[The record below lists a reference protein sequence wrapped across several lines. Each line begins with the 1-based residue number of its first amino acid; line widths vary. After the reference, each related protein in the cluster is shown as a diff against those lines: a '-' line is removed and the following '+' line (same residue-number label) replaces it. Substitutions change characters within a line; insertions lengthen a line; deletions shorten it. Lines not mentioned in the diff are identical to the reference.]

1 MEKTLSQLIAEM
13 DKIEALKEQFTQG
26 DKDTI
31 TTLYTQYKDKIQA
44 DLKPLAAR
52 AYDAAINDKP
62 LSSSD
67 RGQVKQV
74 YDQVMPQLP
83 SYVKTAYGGM
93 INRGVKQLLNPAASQ
108 DTTAA
113 QPQDATTAPAQDG
126 QAAAPAQNAPA
137 TTAPAA
143 QVGGGTLRK
152 GATGE
157 SVKQLQRKLGIEQD
171 GQYGPATAAAVK
183 KFQQDNGLDADGIVG
198 PNTLAV
204 LNRTPNASPAQNA
217 PATTAPAQA
226 QAPQDELDATDTAQT
241 GTAPAAAQDGQ
252 AAAVARTDDRGRQK
266 IGTDAGDG
274 LVWIVGN
281 TNALVRVSPNDP
293 RVAAQKATLNN
304 ESQEYNEIM
313 RLAGL

>member
-13 DKIEALKEQFTQG
+13 DKIEALNEQFTQG

-31 TTLYTQYKDKIQA
+31 TSLYNQYKDKIQT
-44 DLKPLAAR
+44 DLQPLAAR

-62 LSSSD
+62 LSSKD

-83 SYVKTAYGGM
+83 SYVKSAYSGM
-93 INRGVKQLLNPAASQ
+93 INRGIKQLLNPAASQ
-108 DTTAA
+108 DATAA
-113 QPQDATTAPAQDG
+113 DQPDADPTQEP
-126 QAAAPAQNAPA
+126 AAPTQEPA

-204 LNRTPNASPAQNA
+204 LNRTPNATPAQNA
-217 PATTAPAQA
+217 PAQNAPAAPTQEPAAQAAPAQ
-226 QAPQDELDATDTAQT
+226 D
-241 GTAPAAAQDGQ
+241 APA
-252 AAAVARTDDRGRQK
+252 AAAVARTDDIGRKK

-281 TNALVRVSPNDP
+281 TNALVRVRPNDP

-304 ESQEYNEIM
+304 ESQEQVDIK

>member
-13 DKIEALKEQFTQG
+13 DKIEALNEQFTQG

-31 TTLYTQYKDKIQA
+31 TSLYKQYKDKIQT
-44 DLKPLAAR
+44 DLQPLAAR

-83 SYVKTAYGGM
+83 SAVKTAYSGM
-93 INRGVKQLLNPAASQ
+93 INRGVEQLLNPASSQ
-108 DTTAA
+108 DAPTA
-113 QPQDATTAPAQDG
+113 Q
-126 QAAAPAQNAPA
+126 AQN
-137 TTAPAA
+137 APAA

-204 LNRTPNASPAQNA
+204 LNKTPNATPAQNA
-217 PATTAPAQA
+217 PATTAPAQNGQAAAPA
-226 QAPQDELDATDTAQT
+226 QNAPA
-241 GTAPAAAQDGQ
+241 TAPAQDGQ
-252 AAAVARTDDRGRQK
+252 AAAAVARTDDRGRQK

-281 TNALVRVSPNDP
+281 TNALVRVRPNDP

-304 ESQEYNEIM
+304 ESQELGDIR
-313 RLAGL
+313 RLSGI

>member
-13 DKIEALKEQFTQG
+13 DKIEALNEQFTQG

-31 TTLYTQYKDKIQA
+31 KTLYTQYKDKIQA

-83 SYVKTAYGGM
+83 SYVKSAYSGM
-93 INRGVKQLLNPAASQ
+93 INRGIKQLLNPAASQ
-108 DTTAA
+108 DATAA
-113 QPQDATTAPAQDG
+113 QTQEPT
-126 QAAAPAQNAPA
+126 AAPTAQTQEP
-137 TTAPAA
+137 TAAAA

-157 SVKQLQRKLGIEQD
+157 SLKQLQRKLGIEQD

-204 LNRTPNASPAQNA
+204 LNRTPNATPAQN
-217 PATTAPAQA
+217 ATTAPAPA
-226 QAPQDELDATDTAQT
+226 APTAAPTAQT
-241 GTAPAAAQDGQ
+241 QEPTAAAAQDGQ
-252 AAAVARTDDRGRQK
+252 AAAAVARTDDTGRKK

-281 TNALVRVSPNDP
+281 TNALVRVRPNDP

-304 ESQEYNEIM
+304 ESQEQVDIK

>member
-13 DKIEALKEQFTQG
+13 DKIEALNEQFTQG

-31 TTLYTQYKDKIQA
+31 TSLYKQYKDKIQT
-44 DLKPLAAR
+44 DLQPLAAR

-83 SYVKTAYGGM
+83 PYVKTAYSGM
-93 INRGVKQLLNPAASQ
+93 INRGVEQLLNPAASQ
-108 DTTAA
+108 DATAA
-113 QPQDATTAPAQDG
+113 QTQEPTAAQAEPTA
-126 QAAAPAQNAPA
+126 QTQEPAAPAAASNAP
-137 TTAPAA
+137 
-143 QVGGGTLRK
+143 VSGGTLRK

-204 LNRTPNASPAQNA
+204 LNRTPNATTAQNA
-217 PATTAPAQA
+217 PATTAPAQNGQAAAPA
-226 QAPQDELDATDTAQT
+226 QNAPA
-241 GTAPAAAQDGQ
+241 TAPAQDGQ
-252 AAAVARTDDRGRQK
+252 AAAAVARTDDRGRQK

-281 TNALVRVSPNDP
+281 TNALVRVRPNDP

-304 ESQEYNEIM
+304 ESQELGDIR
-313 RLAGL
+313 RLSGI

>member
-13 DKIEALKEQFTQG
+13 DKIEALNEQFTQG
-26 DKDTI
+26 DKETI
-31 TTLYTQYKDKIQA
+31 TSLYKQYKDKIQT
-44 DLKPLAAR
+44 DLQPLAAR

-83 SYVKTAYGGM
+83 PYVKTAYSGM
-93 INRGVKQLLNPAASQ
+93 INRGVEQLLNPAASQ
-108 DTTAA
+108 DATAA
-113 QPQDATTAPAQDG
+113 QTQEPTAAQAEPTA
-126 QAAAPAQNAPA
+126 QTQEPAAPAASNAP
-137 TTAPAA
+137 
-143 QVGGGTLRK
+143 VSGGTLRK

-204 LNRTPNASPAQNA
+204 LNRTPNATPAQNA
-217 PATTAPAQA
+217 PATTAPAQNGQAAAPA
-226 QAPQDELDATDTAQT
+226 QNAPA
-241 GTAPAAAQDGQ
+241 TAPAQDGQ
-252 AAAVARTDDRGRQK
+252 AAAAVARTDDRGRQK

-281 TNALVRVSPNDP
+281 TNALVRVRPNDP

-304 ESQEYNEIM
+304 ESQELGDIR
-313 RLAGL
+313 RLSGI

>member
-13 DKIEALKEQFTQG
+13 DKIEALNEQFTQG

-31 TTLYTQYKDKIQA
+31 KTLYTQYKDKIQA

-83 SYVKTAYGGM
+83 SYVKSAYSGM
-93 INRGVKQLLNPAASQ
+93 INRGIKQLLNPAASQ
-108 DTTAA
+108 DATAA
-113 QPQDATTAPAQDG
+113 DQPDADPTQEP
-126 QAAAPAQNAPA
+126 AAPTQEPA

-204 LNRTPNASPAQNA
+204 LNRTPNATPAQN
-217 PATTAPAQA
+217 ATTAPAPA
-226 QAPQDELDATDTAQT
+226 APTAAPTAQT
-241 GTAPAAAQDGQ
+241 QEPTAAAAQDGQ
-252 AAAVARTDDRGRQK
+252 AAAAVARTDDTGRKK

-281 TNALVRVSPNDP
+281 TNALVRVRPNDP

-304 ESQEYNEIM
+304 ESQEQVDIK

>member
-13 DKIEALKEQFTQG
+13 DKIEALNEQFTQG

-31 TTLYTQYKDKIQA
+31 TSLYKQYKDKIQT
-44 DLKPLAAR
+44 DLQPLAAR

-83 SYVKTAYGGM
+83 PYVKTAYSGM
-93 INRGVKQLLNPAASQ
+93 INRGVEQLLNPAASQ
-108 DTTAA
+108 DATAA
-113 QPQDATTAPAQDG
+113 QTQEPTAAQAEPTA
-126 QAAAPAQNAPA
+126 QTQEPAAPAAASNAP
-137 TTAPAA
+137 
-143 QVGGGTLRK
+143 VSGGTLRK

-204 LNRTPNASPAQNA
+204 LNRTPNATTAQNA

-252 AAAVARTDDRGRQK
+252 AAAVARTDDIGRKK

-281 TNALVRVSPNDP
+281 TNALVRVRPNDP

-304 ESQEYNEIM
+304 ESQELGDIR
-313 RLAGL
+313 RLSGI

>member
-13 DKIEALKEQFTQG
+13 DKIEALNEQFTQG

-31 TTLYTQYKDKIQA
+31 TSLYNQYKDKIQT
-44 DLKPLAAR
+44 DLQPLAAR

-83 SYVKTAYGGM
+83 SYVKSAYSGM
-93 INRGVKQLLNPAASQ
+93 INRGIKQLLNPAASQ
-108 DTTAA
+108 DATAA
-113 QPQDATTAPAQDG
+113 QTQEPT
-126 QAAAPAQNAPA
+126 AAPTAQTQEP
-137 TTAPAA
+137 TAAAA

-204 LNRTPNASPAQNA
+204 LNRTPNATPAQN
-217 PATTAPAQA
+217 ATTAPAPA
-226 QAPQDELDATDTAQT
+226 APTAAPTAQT
-241 GTAPAAAQDGQ
+241 QEPTAAAAQDGQ
-252 AAAVARTDDRGRQK
+252 AAAAVARTDDTGRKK

-281 TNALVRVSPNDP
+281 TNALVRVRPNDP

-304 ESQEYNEIM
+304 ESQEQVDIK

>member
-1 MEKTLSQLIAEM
+1 MEKTISQLIAEM

-31 TTLYTQYKDKIQA
+31 TKLYTQYKDEIQT

-67 RGQVKQV
+67 RDQVKQV

-83 SYVKTAYGGM
+83 NYVKTAYAGM
-93 INRGVKQLLNPAASQ
+93 INRGVEQLLNPEASQ
-108 DTTAA
+108 D
-113 QPQDATTAPAQDG
+113 
-126 QAAAPAQNAPA
+126 APA
-137 TTAPAA
+137 T
-143 QVGGGTLRK
+143 Q
-152 GATGE
+152 
-157 SVKQLQRKLGIEQD
+157 
-171 GQYGPATAAAVK
+171 
-183 KFQQDNGLDADGIVG
+183 
-198 PNTLAV
+198 
-204 LNRTPNASPAQNA
+204 AQNA

-281 TNALVRVSPNDP
+281 ANALVRVSPTDP

>member
-13 DKIEALKEQFTQG
+13 DKIEALNEQFTQG

-31 TTLYTQYKDKIQA
+31 TSLYNQYKDKIQT
-44 DLKPLAAR
+44 DLQPLAAR

-83 SYVKTAYGGM
+83 PYVKTAYSGM
-93 INRGVKQLLNPAASQ
+93 INRGVEQLLNPAASQ
-108 DTTAA
+108 DATAA
-113 QPQDATTAPAQDG
+113 QTQEPTAAQAEPTA
-126 QAAAPAQNAPA
+126 QTQEPAAPAASNAP
-137 TTAPAA
+137 
-143 QVGGGTLRK
+143 VSGGTLRK

-204 LNRTPNASPAQNA
+204 LNRTPNATPAQNA
-217 PATTAPAQA
+217 PATTAPAQNGQAAAPA
-226 QAPQDELDATDTAQT
+226 QNAPA
-241 GTAPAAAQDGQ
+241 TAPAQDGQ
-252 AAAVARTDDRGRQK
+252 AAAAVARTDDRGRQK

-281 TNALVRVSPNDP
+281 TNALVRVRPNDP

-304 ESQEYNEIM
+304 ESQELGDIR
-313 RLAGL
+313 RLSGI

>member
-1 MEKTLSQLIAEM
+1 MEKTISQLIAEM
-13 DKIEALKEQFTQG
+13 DRIEALNEQFTQG
-26 DKDTI
+26 DKNTI
-31 TTLYTQYKDKIQA
+31 TSLYSQYKDKIQT
-44 DLKPLAAR
+44 DLQPLAAR

-83 SYVKTAYGGM
+83 SYVKTAYSGM
-93 INRGVKQLLNPAASQ
+93 INRGVKQLLNPAAQ
-108 DTTAA
+108 AQNAPAA
-113 QPQDATTAPAQDG
+113 QAQNTPAAQ
-126 QAAAPAQNAPA
+126 AQNAPA

-204 LNRTPNASPAQNA
+204 LNRTPNATPAQNA
-217 PATTAPAQA
+217 PATTAPAQNA
-226 QAPQDELDATDTAQT
+226 TTAPAPAAPTAAPTAQT
-241 GTAPAAAQDGQ
+241 QEPTAAAAQDGQ
-252 AAAVARTDDRGRQK
+252 AAAAVARTDDTGRKK

-281 TNALVRVSPNDP
+281 TNALVRVRPNDP

-304 ESQEYNEIM
+304 ESQEQVDIK

>member
-13 DKIEALKEQFTQG
+13 DKIEALNEQFTQG

-31 TTLYTQYKDKIQA
+31 TSLYKQYKDKIQT
-44 DLKPLAAR
+44 DLQPLAAR

-83 SYVKTAYGGM
+83 PYVKTAYSGM
-93 INRGVKQLLNPAASQ
+93 INRGVEQLLNPAASQ
-108 DTTAA
+108 DATAA
-113 QPQDATTAPAQDG
+113 QTQEPTAAQAEPTA
-126 QAAAPAQNAPA
+126 QTQEPAAPAASNAP
-137 TTAPAA
+137 
-143 QVGGGTLRK
+143 VSGGTLRK

-204 LNRTPNASPAQNA
+204 LNRTPNATPAQDAPAAPQAAPAAQPQDAPGAGSPAPAGSPAQDA
-217 PATTAPAQA
+217 PA
-226 QAPQDELDATDTAQT
+226 
-241 GTAPAAAQDGQ
+241 
-252 AAAVARTDDRGRQK
+252 AAAVARTDDTGRKK

-281 TNALVRVSPNDP
+281 TNALVRVRPNDP

-304 ESQEYNEIM
+304 ESQELGDIR
-313 RLAGL
+313 RLSGI

>member
-13 DKIEALKEQFTQG
+13 DKIEALNEQFTQG

-31 TTLYTQYKDKIQA
+31 TSLYKQYKDKIQT
-44 DLKPLAAR
+44 DLQPLAAR

-83 SYVKTAYGGM
+83 PYVKTAYSGM
-93 INRGVKQLLNPAASQ
+93 INRGVEQLLNPAASQ
-108 DTTAA
+108 DATAA
-113 QPQDATTAPAQDG
+113 QTQEPTAAQAEPTA
-126 QAAAPAQNAPA
+126 QTQEPAAPAAASNAP
-137 TTAPAA
+137 
-143 QVGGGTLRK
+143 VSGGTLRK

-204 LNRTPNASPAQNA
+204 LNRTPNATPAQNA
-217 PATTAPAQA
+217 PATTAPAQNGQAAAPA
-226 QAPQDELDATDTAQT
+226 QNAPA
-241 GTAPAAAQDGQ
+241 TAPAQDGQ
-252 AAAVARTDDRGRQK
+252 AAAAVARTDDRGRQK

-281 TNALVRVSPNDP
+281 TNALVRVRPNDP

-304 ESQEYNEIM
+304 ESQELGDIR
-313 RLAGL
+313 RLSGI

>member
-13 DKIEALKEQFTQG
+13 DKIEALNEQFTQG

-31 TTLYTQYKDKIQA
+31 TSLYKQYKDKIQT
-44 DLKPLAAR
+44 DLQPLAAR

-83 SYVKTAYGGM
+83 PYVKTAYSGM
-93 INRGVKQLLNPAASQ
+93 INRGVEQLLNPAASQ
-108 DTTAA
+108 DATAAQPQEPATAA
-113 QPQDATTAPAQDG
+113 QPQDAP
-126 QAAAPAQNAPA
+126 AAASQD
-137 TTAPAA
+137 APAA
-143 QVGGGTLRK
+143 QGGGGTLRR

-204 LNRTPNASPAQNA
+204 LNRTPNATTAQNA

-252 AAAVARTDDRGRQK
+252 AAAVARTDDIGRKK

-281 TNALVRVSPNDP
+281 TNALVRVRPNDP

-304 ESQEYNEIM
+304 ESQELGDIR
-313 RLAGL
+313 RLSGI

>member
-1 MEKTLSQLIAEM
+1 MVEKTISQLIAEM

-26 DKDTI
+26 DKNTI

-74 YDQVMPQLP
+74 YDQLMPQLP
-83 SYVKTAYGGM
+83 GYVKTAYAGI
-93 INRGVKQLLNPAASQ
+93 INRGVEQLLNPAAQ
-108 DTTAA
+108 
-113 QPQDATTAPAQDG
+113 
-126 QAAAPAQNAPA
+126 AQNAPA
-137 TTAPAA
+137 AQAQDAPTTAPAA

-204 LNRTPNASPAQNA
+204 LNRTPNATPAQNAPATPAPAQNA
-217 PATTAPAQA
+217 PATTAPA
-226 QAPQDELDATDTAQT
+226 P
-241 GTAPAAAQDGQ
+241 AQDGQ
-252 AAAVARTDDRGRQK
+252 AAAAVARTDDRSRQK

-281 TNALVRVSPNDP
+281 TNALVRVRPNDP

-304 ESQEYNEIM
+304 ESVELNRIKG
-313 RLAGL
+313 LAGLR

>member
-1 MEKTLSQLIAEM
+1 MVEKTISQLIAEM

-26 DKDTI
+26 DKNTI

-74 YDQVMPQLP
+74 YDQLMPQLP
-83 SYVKTAYGGM
+83 GYVKTAYAGI
-93 INRGVKQLLNPAASQ
+93 INRGVEQLLNPAAQ
-108 DTTAA
+108 
-113 QPQDATTAPAQDG
+113 
-126 QAAAPAQNAPA
+126 AQNAPA
-137 TTAPAA
+137 AQAQNAPAAQAQNAPTTAPAA

-204 LNRTPNASPAQNA
+204 LNRTPNATPAQNAPATPAPAQNA
-217 PATTAPAQA
+217 PATTAPA
-226 QAPQDELDATDTAQT
+226 P
-241 GTAPAAAQDGQ
+241 AQDGQ
-252 AAAVARTDDRGRQK
+252 AAAAPAQDGQAAAAVARTDDRSRQK

-281 TNALVRVSPNDP
+281 TNALVRVRPNDP

-304 ESQEYNEIM
+304 ESVELNRIKG
-313 RLAGL
+313 LAGLR

>member
-13 DKIEALKEQFTQG
+13 DKIEALNEQFTQG

-31 TTLYTQYKDKIQA
+31 TSLYKQYKDKIQT
-44 DLKPLAAR
+44 DLQPLAAR

-83 SYVKTAYGGM
+83 PYVKTAYSGM
-93 INRGVKQLLNPAASQ
+93 INRGVEQLLNPAASQ
-108 DTTAA
+108 DATAAQPQEPATAA
-113 QPQDATTAPAQDG
+113 QPQDAP
-126 QAAAPAQNAPA
+126 AAASQEP
-137 TTAPAA
+137 APAA

-204 LNRTPNASPAQNA
+204 LNRTPNATPAQNA
-217 PATTAPAQA
+217 PATTAPAQNGQAAAPA
-226 QAPQDELDATDTAQT
+226 QNAPA
-241 GTAPAAAQDGQ
+241 TAPAQDGQ
-252 AAAVARTDDRGRQK
+252 AAAAVARTDDRGRQK

-281 TNALVRVSPNDP
+281 TNALVRVRPNDP

-304 ESQEYNEIM
+304 ESQELGDIR
-313 RLAGL
+313 RLSGI

>member
-13 DKIEALKEQFTQG
+13 DKIEALNEQFTQG

-31 TTLYTQYKDKIQA
+31 TSLYKQYKDKIQT
-44 DLKPLAAR
+44 DLQPLAAR

-83 SYVKTAYGGM
+83 PYVKTAYSGM
-93 INRGVKQLLNPAASQ
+93 INRGVEQLLNPAASQ
-108 DTTAA
+108 DATAA
-113 QPQDATTAPAQDG
+113 QTQAPTAAQAEPTA
-126 QAAAPAQNAPA
+126 QTQEPAAPAAASNAP
-137 TTAPAA
+137 
-143 QVGGGTLRK
+143 VSGGTLRK

-204 LNRTPNASPAQNA
+204 LNRTPNATPAQNA
-217 PATTAPAQA
+217 PATTAPAQNGQAAAPA
-226 QAPQDELDATDTAQT
+226 QNAPA
-241 GTAPAAAQDGQ
+241 TAPAQDGQ
-252 AAAVARTDDRGRQK
+252 AAAAVARTDDRGRQK

-281 TNALVRVSPNDP
+281 TNALVRVRPNDP

-304 ESQEYNEIM
+304 ESQELGDIR
-313 RLAGL
+313 RLSGI

>member
-13 DKIEALKEQFTQG
+13 DKIEALNEQFTQG

-31 TTLYTQYKDKIQA
+31 KTLYTQYKDKIQA

-83 SYVKTAYGGM
+83 SYVKSAYSGM
-93 INRGVKQLLNPAASQ
+93 INRGIKQLLNPAASQ
-108 DTTAA
+108 DATAA
-113 QPQDATTAPAQDG
+113 QTQEPT
-126 QAAAPAQNAPA
+126 AAPTAQTQEP
-137 TTAPAA
+137 TAAAA

-204 LNRTPNASPAQNA
+204 LNRTPNATPAQN
-217 PATTAPAQA
+217 ATTAPAPA
-226 QAPQDELDATDTAQT
+226 APTAAPTAQT
-241 GTAPAAAQDGQ
+241 QEPTAAAAQDGQ
-252 AAAVARTDDRGRQK
+252 AAAAVARTDDTGRKK

-281 TNALVRVSPNDP
+281 TNALVRVRPNDP

-304 ESQEYNEIM
+304 ESQEQVDIK

>member
-13 DKIEALKEQFTQG
+13 DKIEALNEQFTQG

-31 TTLYTQYKDKIQA
+31 TGLYKQYKDKIQT
-44 DLKPLAAR
+44 DLQPLAAR

-83 SYVKTAYGGM
+83 PYVKTAYSGM
-93 INRGVKQLLNPAASQ
+93 INRGVEQLLNPAASQ
-108 DTTAA
+108 DATAA
-113 QPQDATTAPAQDG
+113 QPQEPAAPAAPAAQPQEPAAQAAPAQDG
-126 QAAAPAQNAPA
+126 QA
-137 TTAPAA
+137 
-143 QVGGGTLRK
+143 
-152 GATGE
+152 
-157 SVKQLQRKLGIEQD
+157 
-171 GQYGPATAAAVK
+171 
-183 KFQQDNGLDADGIVG
+183 
-198 PNTLAV
+198 
-204 LNRTPNASPAQNA
+204 
-217 PATTAPAQA
+217 
-226 QAPQDELDATDTAQT
+226 
-241 GTAPAAAQDGQ
+241 

-281 TNALVRVSPNDP
+281 TNALVRVRPNDP

-304 ESQEYNEIM
+304 ESQELGDIR
-313 RLAGL
+313 RLSGI

>member
-13 DKIEALKEQFTQG
+13 DKIEALNEQFTQG
-26 DKDTI
+26 DKETI
-31 TTLYTQYKDKIQA
+31 TSLYKQYKDKIQT
-44 DLKPLAAR
+44 DLQPLAAR

-83 SYVKTAYGGM
+83 PYVKTAYSGM
-93 INRGVKQLLNPAASQ
+93 INRGVEQLLNPAASQ
-108 DTTAA
+108 DATAAQPQEPATAA
-113 QPQDATTAPAQDG
+113 QPQDAP
-126 QAAAPAQNAPA
+126 AAASQD
-137 TTAPAA
+137 APAA
-143 QVGGGTLRK
+143 QGGGGTLRR

-204 LNRTPNASPAQNA
+204 LNKTPNATPAQNA
-217 PATTAPAQA
+217 PAASQDAP
-226 QAPQDELDATDTAQT
+226 
-241 GTAPAAAQDGQ
+241 APAAQPQDAPGAGSPAQDAPA
-252 AAAVARTDDRGRQK
+252 AAAVARTDDTGRKK

-281 TNALVRVSPNDP
+281 TNALVRVRPNDP

-304 ESQEYNEIM
+304 ESQELGDIR
-313 RLAGL
+313 RLSGI

>member
-13 DKIEALKEQFTQG
+13 DKIEALNEQFTQG

-31 TTLYTQYKDKIQA
+31 KTLYTQYKDKIQA

-83 SYVKTAYGGM
+83 SYVKSAYSGM
-93 INRGVKQLLNPAASQ
+93 INRGIKQLLNPAASQ
-108 DTTAA
+108 DATAA
-113 QPQDATTAPAQDG
+113 QTQEPT
-126 QAAAPAQNAPA
+126 AAPTAQTQEP
-137 TTAPAA
+137 TAAAA

-204 LNRTPNASPAQNA
+204 LNRTPNATPAQNA
-217 PATTAPAQA
+217 PAQNAPAAPTQEPAAQAAPAQ
-226 QAPQDELDATDTAQT
+226 D
-241 GTAPAAAQDGQ
+241 APA
-252 AAAVARTDDRGRQK
+252 AAAVARTDDIGRKK

-281 TNALVRVSPNDP
+281 TNALVRVRPNDP

-304 ESQEYNEIM
+304 ESVQLNRIQE
-313 RLAGL
+313 LAGLTR

>member
-13 DKIEALKEQFTQG
+13 DKIEALNEQFTQG

-31 TTLYTQYKDKIQA
+31 TSLYNQYKDKIQT
-44 DLKPLAAR
+44 DLQPLAAR

-83 SYVKTAYGGM
+83 SYVKSAYSGM
-93 INRGVKQLLNPAASQ
+93 INRGIKQLLNPAASQ
-108 DTTAA
+108 DATAA
-113 QPQDATTAPAQDG
+113 QTQEPT
-126 QAAAPAQNAPA
+126 AAPTAQTQEP
-137 TTAPAA
+137 TAAAA

-204 LNRTPNASPAQNA
+204 LNRTPNATPAQNA
-217 PATTAPAQA
+217 PATTAPAQN
-226 QAPQDELDATDTAQT
+226 APAT
-241 GTAPAAAQDGQ
+241 TAPATTAPAQNAPAQNAPATTAPAPAQDGQ
-252 AAAVARTDDRGRQK
+252 AAAAVARTDDTGRKK

-281 TNALVRVSPNDP
+281 TNALVRVRPNDP

-304 ESQEYNEIM
+304 ESQEQVDIK

>member
-13 DKIEALKEQFTQG
+13 DKIEALNEQFTQG

-31 TTLYTQYKDKIQA
+31 TSLYKQYKDKIQT
-44 DLKPLAAR
+44 DLQPLAAR

-83 SYVKTAYGGM
+83 PYVKTAYSGM
-93 INRGVKQLLNPAASQ
+93 INRGVEQLLNPAASQ
-108 DTTAA
+108 DATAA
-113 QPQDATTAPAQDG
+113 QPQEP
-126 QAAAPAQNAPA
+126 AAPTQEP
-137 TTAPAA
+137 APAA

-204 LNRTPNASPAQNA
+204 LNRTPNATPAQNA
-217 PATTAPAQA
+217 PATTAPAQNGQAAAPA
-226 QAPQDELDATDTAQT
+226 QNAPA
-241 GTAPAAAQDGQ
+241 TAPAQDGQ
-252 AAAVARTDDRGRQK
+252 AAAAVARTDDRGRQK

-281 TNALVRVSPNDP
+281 TNALVRVRPNDP

-304 ESQEYNEIM
+304 ESQELGDIR
-313 RLAGL
+313 RLSGI

>member
-1 MEKTLSQLIAEM
+1 MEKTISQLIAEM

-31 TTLYTQYKDKIQA
+31 TTLYTQYKDKIQT

-67 RGQVKQV
+67 RDQVKQV

-83 SYVKTAYGGM
+83 NYVKTAYAGM
-93 INRGVKQLLNPAASQ
+93 INRGVEQLLNPEASQ
-108 DTTAA
+108 D
-113 QPQDATTAPAQDG
+113 APATQ
-126 QAAAPAQNAPA
+126 AQNAPA
-137 TTAPAA
+137 TTAPATTAA
-143 QVGGGTLRK
+143 QGSGGTLRK

-204 LNRTPNASPAQNA
+204 LNRTPNATPAQNA
-217 PATTAPAQA
+217 PAAQEPEDNR
-226 QAPQDELDATDTAQT
+226 QAAASNQTPGNATDDGGLGQRP
-241 GTAPAAAQDGQ
+241 APAAQEPAQDGQ
-252 AAAVARTDDRGRQK
+252 AAAAVARTDDRGRQK

-281 TNALVRVSPNDP
+281 TNALVRVRPNDP

>member
-1 MEKTLSQLIAEM
+1 MEKTISQLIAEM

-31 TTLYTQYKDKIQA
+31 TKLYTQYKDEIQT

-67 RGQVKQV
+67 RDQVKQV

-83 SYVKTAYGGM
+83 NYVKTAYAGM
-93 INRGVKQLLNPAASQ
+93 INRGVEQLLNPEASQ
-108 DTTAA
+108 D
-113 QPQDATTAPAQDG
+113 APATQ
-126 QAAAPAQNAPA
+126 AQNAPA
-137 TTAPAA
+137 TTAPATTAA
-143 QVGGGTLRK
+143 QGSGGTLRK

-204 LNRTPNASPAQNA
+204 LNRTPNATPAQNAPATPAPAQDGQAAAPAQNA
-217 PATTAPAQA
+217 PATTAPA
-226 QAPQDELDATDTAQT
+226 P
-241 GTAPAAAQDGQ
+241 AQDGQ
-252 AAAVARTDDRGRQK
+252 AAAAVARTDDRGRQK

-281 TNALVRVSPNDP
+281 TNALVRVRPNDP

>member
-13 DKIEALKEQFTQG
+13 DKIEALNEQFTQG

-31 TTLYTQYKDKIQA
+31 TSLYKQYKDKIQT
-44 DLKPLAAR
+44 DLQPLAAR

-83 SYVKTAYGGM
+83 PYVKTAYSGM
-93 INRGVKQLLNPAASQ
+93 INRGVEQLLNPAASQ
-108 DTTAA
+108 DATAA
-113 QPQDATTAPAQDG
+113 QTQEPTAAQAEPTA
-126 QAAAPAQNAPA
+126 QTQEPAAPAASNAP
-137 TTAPAA
+137 
-143 QVGGGTLRK
+143 VSGGTLRK

-204 LNRTPNASPAQNA
+204 LNRTPNATPAQNA
-217 PATTAPAQA
+217 PATTAPAQNGQAAAPA
-226 QAPQDELDATDTAQT
+226 QNAPA
-241 GTAPAAAQDGQ
+241 TAPAQDGQ
-252 AAAVARTDDRGRQK
+252 AAAAVARTDDRGRQK

-281 TNALVRVSPNDP
+281 TNALVRVRPNDP

-304 ESQEYNEIM
+304 ESQELGDIR
-313 RLAGL
+313 RLSGI

>member
-13 DKIEALKEQFTQG
+13 DKIEALNEQFTQG

-31 TTLYTQYKDKIQA
+31 TSLYNQYKDKIQT
-44 DLKPLAAR
+44 DLQPLAAR

-83 SYVKTAYGGM
+83 PYVKTAYSGM
-93 INRGVKQLLNPAASQ
+93 INRGVEQLLNPAASQ
-108 DTTAA
+108 DATAAQPQEPATAA
-113 QPQDATTAPAQDG
+113 QPQDAP
-126 QAAAPAQNAPA
+126 AAASQD
-137 TTAPAA
+137 APAA
-143 QVGGGTLRK
+143 QGGGGTLRR

-204 LNRTPNASPAQNA
+204 LNRTPNATPAQNA
-217 PATTAPAQA
+217 PATTAPAQNGQAAAPA
-226 QAPQDELDATDTAQT
+226 QNAPA
-241 GTAPAAAQDGQ
+241 TAPAQDGQ
-252 AAAVARTDDRGRQK
+252 AAAAVARTDDRGRQK

-281 TNALVRVSPNDP
+281 TNALVRVRPNDP

-304 ESQEYNEIM
+304 ESQELGDIR
-313 RLAGL
+313 RLSGI